1 MGLQTHFWGVGV
13 WWGWLWLFFEGGT
26 PLEAIRNGNVAI
38 DYHRKLLS
46 SVSAAKR
53 NQPDSHSHA
62 NCPEPSGLCGEKC
75 GENK

>member
-26 PLEAIRNGNVAI
+26 PLEAIESGNVAI

-46 SVSAAKR
+46 SISTAKR
-53 NQPDSHSHA
+53 NQPDAHSQA
-62 NCPEPSGLCGEKC
+62 NRPKP
-75 GENK
+75 